1 MEGDLLSHT
10 RLNVKSKFERVWNW
24 TRDSVRISQSK
35 RWAGVQWQS
44 KTPEGKHLLQSIKAA
59 KLRSLGSL
67 SHVTGFTSAF
77 DRLGKAI
84 QLASW
89 HLTPKNSVGPIL
101 SLLKQC
107 VAKPASL
114 KYWTCWIMGKI
125 PKRTSRK
132 EGGQLRISTEP
143 CCNVYLGICPL
154 KNQPLRE
161 LESISSPLAQ
171 RQRH

>member
-35 RWAGVQWQS
+35 RWQARNDKAGRRRESIHYSPS
-44 KTPEGKHLLQSIKAA
+44 KLQ
-59 KLRSLGSL
+59 LRSLGSL
-67 SHVTGFTSAF
+67 CHVTGFTPAF